1 MTIPASDRVRR
12 FRERGCGS
20 ACQGDSPRYALLS
33 LMYAARVY
41 ANLHRREV
49 GYQSSLKEGI
59 RANNAEQQWVF
70 HGLNCV
76 QYRRYSLSSVSL
88 VFTAQCFRMLQQRI
102 SFLLAA
108 AAMSLFTNL
117 LEITFVFSLPFCS
130 FPSFSPRFLS
140 LCARA
145 LSLVIFRFSY
155 RVIKF
160 VQTRIASETRKIKF
174 LHSRRENLICLC
186 DRREVGVEKTIVC
199 VVRPRLYNFCG
210 PEELSLGKDYSCI
223 FACFFSIK
231 TLGERERE
239 KERGKRN
246 CLGKCRSNC
255 EVPIHKSDK
264 IRKWCS
270 FTRARVLKE
279 HAVRSRNRY
288 YHLPR
293 FAINVITGL
302 HRKARQ
308 TPRWSNFQYSKH
320 YTFRS
325 DYRVA

>member
-76 QYRRYSLSSVSL
+76 QYQRYSLSSVSL

-108 AAMSLFTNL
+108 TAMSLFTNL

-145 LSLVIFRFSY
+145 LSRYFPLSRYKICSN
-155 RVIKF
+155 
-160 VQTRIASETRKIKF
+160 ANSE
-174 LHSRRENLICLC
+174 
-186 DRREVGVEKTIVC
+186 
-199 VVRPRLYNFCG
+199 
-210 PEELSLGKDYSCI
+210 
-223 FACFFSIK
+223 
-231 TLGERERE
+231 
-239 KERGKRN
+239 RN
-246 CLGKCRSNC
+246 TK
-255 EVPIHKSDK
+255 DK
-264 IRKWCS
+264 ISALETGEFNLPLRSPRGRRRKNNRLCGASS
-270 FTRARVLKE
+270 FV
-279 HAVRSRNRY
+279 
-288 YHLPR
+288 
-293 FAINVITGL
+293 
-302 HRKARQ
+302 
-308 TPRWSNFQYSKH
+308 
-320 YTFRS
+320 
-325 DYRVA
+325 